1 MDQTTNQKEIYFNRI
16 ASFCTDLISEIGEV
30 VAKVSENFYIVVENG
45 RKVLKQIVPE
55 NLKNSILN
63 KAKDLGIVPTQVEE
77 REKISPVLPHELVTE
92 M

>member
-1 MDQTTNQKEIYFNRI
+1 MDQTTNEKEIYFNRI
-16 ASFCTDLISEIGEV
+16 ANFCTDLTSEIGEG

-77 REKISPVLPHELVTE
+77 REEISPVLHELATE

>member
-1 MDQTTNQKEIYFNRI
+1 MDQTTNEKEIYFNRI
-16 ASFCTDLISEIGEV
+16 ANFCADLTSEMSEG

-55 NLKNSILN
+55 NLRNSILN
-63 KAKDLGIVPTQVEE
+63 KAKGMGIVPTQVEE
-77 REKISPVLPHELVTE
+77 SEMVSTVMPELATE

>member
-1 MDQTTNQKEIYFNRI
+1 MDQTTNEKEIYFNRI
-16 ASFCTDLISEIGEV
+16 ANFCTDLTSEMSEG

-63 KAKDLGIVPTQVEE
+63 KAKELGIVPSQIKEDE
-77 REKISPVLPHELVTE
+77 SISAVLPELATE

>member
-1 MDQTTNQKEIYFNRI
+1 MDQTTNEKEIYFNRI
-16 ASFCTDLISEIGEV
+16 ATFCTDITNGIGEG

-77 REKISPVLPHELVTE
+77 REEISPGLHELATE